1 MQTVL
6 GWVEQYGYT
15 GIFGILTLGI
25 IGLPV
30 PDEGLLAFAGYL
42 TYKGDLE
49 LVPTLAAAFLGSVS
63 GITISYGLGRI
74 AGNYVLRAY
83 GPHLGLTAQRIAEV
97 RAWFERLG
105 RWSLTFGY
113 FLPGIRHL
121 TAFAAGM
128 SKLQL
133 TIFAPFTYA
142 GALLWCGAFV
152 LAGYFL
158 GEEWAQV
165 AEKIRPALVVA
176 SGALIVFLIGYF
188 TIQQRKHN
196 HR

>member
-1 MQTVL
+1 MQTIL

-15 GIFGILTLGI
+15 GIFGLLALGI
-25 IGLPV
+25 IGIPV

-42 TYKGDLE
+42 AYKGDLG
-49 LVPTLAAAFLGSVS
+49 LIPTITASFLGSVC

-74 AGNYVLRAY
+74 AGNYLLQAY

-97 RAWFERLG
+97 HVWFERLG

-121 TAFAAGM
+121 TAFTAGM

-133 TIFAPFTYA
+133 TVFAPFTYA
-142 GALLWCGAFV
+142 GAFLWSAVFV

-158 GEEWAQV
+158 GEEWTQV
-165 AEKIRPALVVA
+165 SERIRPALIVA
-176 SGALIVFLIGYF
+176 SVVLALFLVVYF
-188 TIQQRKHN
+188 LMPHGKRK
-196 HR
+196 

>member
-1 MQTVL
+1 MQTVV

-15 GIFGILTLGI
+15 GIFGLLSLGI
-25 IGLPV
+25 IGIPV

-42 TYKGDLE
+42 VYKGDLR
-49 LVPTLAAAFLGSVS
+49 LVPTIAASFLGSVC
-63 GITISYGLGRI
+63 GITISYGAGRI
-74 AGNYVLRAY
+74 AGNYLLQAY
-83 GPHLGLTAQRIAEV
+83 GPHLGLTPQRIAEIH
-97 RAWFERLG
+97 AWFERSG

-133 TIFAPFTYA
+133 TVFAPFTYM
-142 GALLWCGAFV
+142 GALLWSGAFV
-152 LAGYFL
+152 LVGYLL
-158 GEEWAQV
+158 GEEWPQV
-165 AEKIRPALVVA
+165 SDRIRPALVVT
-176 SGALIVFLIGYF
+176 SVVLVVLLLGYF
-188 TIQQRKHN
+188 RIQQGKHN